1 MAQRPAPARR
11 RRALIV
17 EDEPMIALNLEADMR
32 ELGFDTCDLAA
43 NEQQAFRTQ

>member
-1 MAQRPAPARR
+1 MAQSSSPTRS

-17 EDEPMIALNLEADMR
+17 EDETMIALNLEADMR

-43 NEQQAFRTQ
+43 NGQQARS